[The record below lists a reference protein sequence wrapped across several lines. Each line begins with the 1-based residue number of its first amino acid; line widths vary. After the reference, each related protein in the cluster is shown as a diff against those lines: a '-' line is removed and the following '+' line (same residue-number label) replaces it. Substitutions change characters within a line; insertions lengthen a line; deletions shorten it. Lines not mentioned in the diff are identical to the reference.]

1 MPNTLREVHRHS
13 ITVVR
18 NGATETL
25 TLTITIPRLVVTA

>member
-18 NGATETL
+18 DGATETL
-25 TLTITIPRLVVTA
+25 TLTIPRLVVT